1 MYPNY
6 ETMKPI
12 RLILALIFLL
22 ALLPCALLAQ
32 SGGGD
37 LPPVPKAAAP
47 KPKPKSTTTS
57 KTKAPVTKPTPTVI
71 VAKEP
76 ATVDAISF
84 DQVIEGK
91 IEAQTAGR
99 IPPNVYYQDF
109 TFTGT
114 DADLFDLQITSAH
127 AALKVEL
134 LDANKIMLPLKR
146 DEQTGLYRLNTNGFI
161 LPSDGEYRVR
171 VSVAPSPAL
180 AAPILYTLKLNHT
193 GLTAAG
199 YQYRLQQIVKGFS
212 PQKPD
217 ESILQL
223 ERLSQDDPKQPGA
236 YEYLG
241 LLYNEFK
248 KDQVKASVAM
258 SQAIKLGGA
267 AIFKIA
273 HDAKWRRPTRD
284 RKIQR
289 FVFEELK
296 TSWLRVSATQLVLAD
311 FNVPDKL
318 LATLTRAQIK
328 EVTRLLQSQI
338 VVVKHDNKQ
347 FRVENVSFGLNTPAE
362 ADIVVDIIKGN
373 LLRKE

>member
-1 MYPNY
+1 
-6 ETMKPI
+6 MKLI
-12 RLILALIFLL
+12 RL
-22 ALLPCALLAQ
+22 LPTLVFIWATLSLTALAQ

-37 LPPVPKAAAP
+37 LPPVPKASAAKP
-47 KPKPKSTTTS
+47 KPKPTPTS
-57 KTKAPVTKPTPTVI
+57 KAKAPVAKPTPKVMA
-71 VAKEP
+71 AKEP
-76 ATVDAISF
+76 AKVDAISF
-84 DQVIEGK
+84 DQAVEGK
-91 IEAQTAGR
+91 IEALTAGR

-134 LDANKIMLPLKR
+134 LDANKISVPLKR

-171 VSVAPSPAL
+171 ISVAPSPVL
-180 AAPILYTLKLNHT
+180 AAPIPYTLKLNHT

-217 ESILQL
+217 ESIGQL
-223 ERLSQDDPKQPGA
+223 ERLVRDDPKQPGA

-248 KDQVKASVAM
+248 RDQVKASVAM
-258 SQAIKLGGA
+258 SQALKLGGA
-267 AIFKIA
+267 AIFKIT
-273 HDAKWRRPTRD
+273 HDSQWRRPSRD
-284 RKIQR
+284 RKMQR
-289 FVFEELK
+289 LAFQELK
-296 TSWLRVSATQLVLAD
+296 TNWLRVSTTQLVIAD
-311 FNVPDKL
+311 FNVPDKAL
-318 LATLTRAQIK
+318 LTFSREQISEVNRVLPSAFIYIKHENKKIKPDVITLALT
-328 EVTRLLQSQI
+328 
-338 VVVKHDNKQ
+338 
-347 FRVENVSFGLNTPAE
+347 TPVE
-362 ADIVVDIIKGN
+362 ADIVLDLIKGN